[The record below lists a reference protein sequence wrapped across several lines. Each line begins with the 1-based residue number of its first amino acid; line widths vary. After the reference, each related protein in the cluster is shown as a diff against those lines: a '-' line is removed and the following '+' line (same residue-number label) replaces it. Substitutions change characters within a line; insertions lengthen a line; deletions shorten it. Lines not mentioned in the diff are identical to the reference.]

1 MAALGCVTLER
12 NFRAPWLSARLC
24 MKSFGTVTKL
34 LVYENFAYLND
45 EDRDRH
51 GVVEGDPDD
60 QFPFSDPPPGELWRV
75 QGQNGTM
82 LTDDFQ
88 SALKAFQ
95 MGGNRM
101 AKIEVVNFED

>member
-1 MAALGCVTLER
+1 MAALGYATLKR
-12 NFRAPWLSARLC
+12 SFRALWLSAPLC

-34 LVYENFAYLND
+34 LVYENYAYLNG

-51 GVVEGDPDD
+51 GVVDGAPDE
-60 QFPFSDPPPGELWRV
+60 QFSFSNLPPAELWRV
-75 QGQNGTM
+75 NGQNGTM

-88 SALKAFQ
+88 SALQAFQ

-101 AKIEVVNFED
+101 AKIEVVFFED